1 MTDIA
6 APITSARNLSPYLC
20 EGRFDT
26 EIVLNDLD
34 SPPLLDLSSSL
45 VCWNFNPSEQQGF
58 EDGELDFDL
67 DDQDNDQDYSEDDD
81 ENDDEDNADNEASDG
96 DDDVDDGDYQPIGE
110 LCLTHLV
117 SKDVLIQRNLLCQG
131 DDLIVVRITL
141 RTPDGLPVTRHTFL
155 CTYSQ
160 KLPELSG
167 FQAGSANSN
176 NRALQLTTELL
187 LDVHEVNLW
196 EIL

>member
-20 EGRFDT
+20 EGRFDA
-26 EIVLNDLD
+26 EIVLNELD

-45 VCWNFNPSEQQGF
+45 VCWNFNPSEQWGF
-58 EDGELDFDL
+58 DDVELDLDP
-67 DDQDNDQDYSEDDD
+67 DDQDNDQDYND
-81 ENDDEDNADNEASDG
+81 DDEDNEDNEDNEASDE

-141 RTPDGLPVTRHTFL
+141 KTPDGLPTTRHTFL
-155 CTYSQ
+155 CTYSRR
-160 KLPELSG
+160 LPGLSG
-167 FQAGSANSN
+167 FQAGSTVSPN